1 MILLLFGPPG
11 SGKGT
16 QSRMLSSWLRVPAI
30 STGEMLRSE
39 AEHSTP
45 LGLAAQ
51 QIMSSGGLVRDELVN
66 EMLVDRL
73 QRSDCRSGFVL
84 DGFPRTADQAKFLDA
99 HLALE
104 KKEDS
109 MRVIHLHLSR
119 DTLMRRMS
127 SRRQC
132 PVCGR
137 IYNLLHQPP
146 RRMGVCDD
154 DGAALIRRKD
164 DHHSVIRQRLLAY
177 ETMAAR
183 VLEYYRG
190 RGLQGVDGNQSAE
203 LVFEDIAAALEPVVR
218 IRMERLRSE

>member
-16 QSRMLSSWLRVPAI
+16 QARMLSSWLRVPAI

-45 LGLAAQ
+45 LGLAVQ
-51 QIMSSGGLVRDELVN
+51 RIMLSGGLVRDELVN
-66 EMLVDRL
+66 EILVDRL
-73 QRSDCRSGFVL
+73 RRSDCRTGFVL
-84 DGFPRTADQAKFLDA
+84 DGFPRTAAQAKFLDD

-104 KKEDS
+104 REQP
-109 MRVIHLHLSR
+109 MRVIHLDLSR
-119 DTLMRRMS
+119 DTLITRMS

-132 PVCGR
+132 PACGR

-146 RRMGVCDD
+146 LKMGVCDD
-154 DGAALIRRKD
+154 DGSALIRRKD
-164 DHHSVIRQRLLAY
+164 DHHSAIQQRLLAY
-177 ETMAAR
+177 ETMAAA

-190 RGLQGVDGNQSAE
+190 RGLQGVNGNQNAD

-218 IRMERLRSE
+218 IRTQRLRSE